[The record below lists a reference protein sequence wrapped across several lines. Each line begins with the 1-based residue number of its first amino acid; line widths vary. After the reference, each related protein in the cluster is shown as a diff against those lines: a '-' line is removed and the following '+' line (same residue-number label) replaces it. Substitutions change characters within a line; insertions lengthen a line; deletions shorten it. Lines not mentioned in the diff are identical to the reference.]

1 MNRKMEY
8 VSEKDIILARFSG
21 EVFLRSAIESA
32 KEGVILSQKT
42 GCHNFI
48 INLSETIIKISFPE
62 VIRFIEGL
70 WRMGFTSKDRVAFI
84 INKEERD
91 YTFWETAAVNRD
103 WGKIGF
109 FTSQEEAEKW
119 ILMKV

>member
-8 VSEKDIILARFSG
+8 VLEKDIILSRFSG
-21 EVFLRSAIESA
+21 EVFLRTAIESA

-48 INLSETIIKISFPE
+48 IDLTDTIIKISFPE
-62 VIRFIEGL
+62 VIIFIEGL
-70 WRMGFTSKDRVAFI
+70 LRMGFTSKDRVAFI

-119 ILMKV
+119 ILMK